1 MMTFIFPSGFNV
13 LGTVLSTPY
22 MGASSNSQCRHAG
35 VRNVSTEHRV
45 FMSGDKLTFTQID
58 ACEYHAAMSHL
69 AYIWV
74 ATEMLGFHLQEMI
87 RGARGLASKQNI
99 SYLMQ

>member
-1 MMTFIFPSGFNV
+1 MDCTDGIETMTFIFPFGFNV

-58 ACEYHAAMSHL
+58 AFEYQQCHTWL
-69 AYIWV
+69 
-74 ATEMLGFHLQEMI
+74 TFGLQQ
-87 RGARGLASKQNI
+87 RC
-99 SYLMQ
+99 